1 MKVVVAV
8 WLRLPLDPVTVMT
21 ELPLGVVG
29 DVVMVIVDVDVAGLG
44 LKEPLHPEANPL
56 TPKET
61 APLNPPVR
69 VMVTV

>member
-29 DVVMVIVDVDVAGLG
+29 DVVTVIVDVDVAGFG
-44 LKEPLHPEANPL
+44 LKEAAAPVGSPLAL
-56 TPKET
+56 SCT
-61 APLNPPVR
+61 APLNVALGET
-69 VMVTV
+69 VTV